1 MVPCNIP
8 PLRRLVSVA
17 SLLLRRCSLT
27 LRESAHPLVD
37 ALCACARDPLPTIA
51 AAAADG
57 LEAAGAAR
65 GGGGGALGEMIRE
78 SFERELGAPRLI
90 AEIESTSYLL

>member
-1 MVPCNIP
+1 M
-8 PLRRLVSVA
+8 PLRCPARPARSAPPPCPRYVSP
-17 SLLLRRCSLT
+17 
-27 LRESAHPLVD
+27 HPLVD